1 MLNEI
6 SKIPTL
12 SGKSRY
18 PGKLILVYCFWF
30 MAGSLLFAQS
40 REEKV
45 QQLLRREDVKVTEL
59 EKDLLKIEY
68 PNGKVLYKNIA
79 DYQNPVS
86 SIQHPVTYSP
96 NYDST
101 IIDLTTID
109 TMLYYHKYS
118 FWQEVL

>member
-68 PNGKVLYKNIA
+68 PNGKVLLKNIA
-79 DYQNPVS
+79 DYQHPES
-86 SIQHPVTYSP
+86 SLFPNLRQHYNRPYNNRYNSLLP
-96 NYDST
+96 Q
-101 IIDLTTID
+101 I
-109 TMLYYHKYS
+109 
-118 FWQEVL
+118 